1 MAKHRRHRSRRE
13 FITGKALGKEIQRAG
28 EALADEIVG
37 EGVEVPSLGTT
48 IRLGKRAMACEFDVI
63 MNPGAPDQVGAASEA
78 LDLIDSLED
87 QMTVYRDQGELVE
100 LNRVAAESPTPV
112 EPQLYGLLR
121 RASDYSR
128 DLEGAFDLTSG
139 PLIALWRQAR
149 EVGHPPSAEEIA
161 EARKLV
167 GMNFVQFEDEGCRV
181 SFTQPGVA
189 LNLGSIGKGYALD
202 RAGQF
207 LLERGVNEFSL
218 IAGGSSLV
226 ARGGHAEYSGWPV
239 SLQHPVLRHRKL
251 GTLMLKNA
259 GMSSSGST
267 VQFFEFDGRR
277 YGHVIDPRTGW
288 PTDELLTVTVVAQT
302 AERAEALSTA
312 FFVLGVEKA
321 LEYCHNHSDVAAVL
335 TPRPKQGRTLQ
346 PLVVGLTEA
355 ELAPASPEEPLTF
368 ISH

>member
-1 MAKHRRHRSRRE
+1 
-13 FITGKALGKEIQRAG
+13 
-28 EALADEIVG
+28 
-37 EGVEVPSLGTT
+37 
-48 IRLGKRAMACEFDVI
+48 
-63 MNPGAPDQVGAASEA
+63 
-78 LDLIDSLED
+78 
-87 QMTVYRDQGELVE
+87 
-100 LNRVAAESPTPV
+100 
-112 EPQLYGLLR
+112 
-121 RASDYSR
+121 
-128 DLEGAFDLTSG
+128 
-139 PLIALWRQAR
+139 
-149 EVGHPPSAEEIA
+149 
-161 EARKLV
+161 
-167 GMNFVQFEDEGCRV
+167 
-181 SFTQPGVA
+181 
-189 LNLGSIGKGYALD
+189 
-202 RAGQF
+202 
-207 LLERGVNEFSL
+207 
-218 IAGGSSLV
+218 
-226 ARGGHAEYSGWPV
+226 
-239 SLQHPVLRHRKL
+239 
-251 GTLMLKNA
+251 MLKNA